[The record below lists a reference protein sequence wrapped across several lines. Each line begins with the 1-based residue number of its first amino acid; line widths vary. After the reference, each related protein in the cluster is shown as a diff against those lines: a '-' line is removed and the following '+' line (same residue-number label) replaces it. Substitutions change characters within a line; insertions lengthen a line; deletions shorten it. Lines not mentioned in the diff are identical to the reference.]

1 MFIIKYNNYVNKT
14 FYEKKTIKHN
24 INFLSKKYGFK
35 YLILHK
41 LNNINIC
48 FLPLKKS
55 YSIPNVIL
63 KLKSDFFHMDSFI
76 QNIDK

>member
-14 FYEKKTIKHN
+14 FYEKKTIKYN

-35 YLILHK
+35 YLILHQ

-48 FLPLKKS
+48 FLPLEKS
-55 YSIPNVIL
+55 HFIPNVTL
-63 KLKSDFFHMDSFI
+63 KLKSEFFHLDSFI
-76 QNIDK
+76 KNIEK